1 MSMSVEENKAII
13 RRLVEEGLN
22 GSNIALIK
30 ECRVADYVYHNPGG
44 IETRGLQ
51 DLEKRLAAMGTAFPD
66 LHIEIEDIFGEG
78 DKVAAR
84 LKTSGTFL
92 GKFREIE
99 PNGKS
104 FQTRASMFYRF
115 GNGKI
120 VEEFEYMTEP
130 NFFDQVGITW
140 RPAKG

>member
-1 MSMSVEENKAII
+1 MSVEENKAII
-13 RRLVEEGLN
+13 RRLVQEGLN
-22 GSNIALIK
+22 KDNIPLIK
-30 ECRVADYVYHNPGG
+30 EYRAADYVYHNPAG

-51 DLEKRLAAMGTAFPD
+51 DLERRITVLRTAFPD
-66 LHIEIEDIFGEG
+66 LHIEIEGIIGEG
-78 DKVAAR
+78 NEVAAR

-92 GKFREIE
+92 GKFRDIE

-140 RPAKG
+140 RPVKG